1 MSRQFLYPVG
11 AHSVEQVV
19 GRLGAIQSKAPFA
32 TDVSIS
38 TRRSASRPGD
48 VDAAFAEGLLIRTF
62 AFRGG
67 TFLMTPETASMYLA
81 LRASSRVWELPSW
94 QEFYQL
100 KPADWPAFR
109 EAVRDA
115 LADGPLTRQDLGSA
129 LTRDARYRH
138 LGFVF
143 SENNW
148 TLIKPLM
155 WLGDM
160 SFGRSAG
167 GRATF
172 QRLSTNPYW
181 HGLMDLDEAGMAAIE
196 AYFSAYGPATAEH
209 LQYWLG
215 NGLSAAR
222 KSLRRWLERLGS
234 RLVEVDIEGEVAFV
248 LAEHVG
254 DLTATMD
261 AQVVRLL
268 PTADQW
274 VFGPGTADPHVTPP
288 ARRALVA
295 RGANTVVANGV
306 VAGTWTLKADIV
318 NVDWFAEAGPRP
330 SGALIEEVA
339 RLSAILG
346 RPLTA
351 QI

>member
-1 MSRQFLYPVG
+1 
-11 AHSVEQVV
+11 
-19 GRLGAIQSKAPFA
+19 
-32 TDVSIS
+32 
-38 TRRSASRPGD
+38 
-48 VDAAFAEGLLIRTF
+48 
-62 AFRGG
+62 
-67 TFLMTPETASMYLA
+67 MTPEAASIYLA
-81 LRASSRVWELPSW
+81 LRASSRVWELRSW

-109 EAVRDA
+109 AAVRDA

-129 LTRDARYRH
+129 LTRDPRYRH

-143 SENNW
+143 SEDNW

-160 SFGRSAG
+160 SFGQSAG

-172 QRLSTNPYW
+172 QRLSVNPYW
-181 HGLMDLDEAGMAAIE
+181 HGLMDLDEAGVAAIE

-209 LQYWLG
+209 LDYWLG

-222 KSLRRWLERLGS
+222 KSLRGWLERLDG
-234 RLVEVDIEGEVAFV
+234 RLVEVDVDGEIAFV
-248 LAEHVG
+248 LAEHVD
-254 DLTATMD
+254 DLMATTD
-261 AQVVRLL
+261 ATVVRLL

-274 VFGPGTADPHVTPP
+274 VFGPGTTDPHVTPP
-288 ARRALVA
+288 ARRALVT

-306 VAGTWTLKADIV
+306 VAGTWTLKADV
-318 NVDWFAEAGPRP
+318 VSVEWFAEAGPRP
-330 SGALIEEVA
+330 SGALIEEIE
-339 RLSAILG
+339 RLGAILD
-346 RPLTA
+346 RPLIP